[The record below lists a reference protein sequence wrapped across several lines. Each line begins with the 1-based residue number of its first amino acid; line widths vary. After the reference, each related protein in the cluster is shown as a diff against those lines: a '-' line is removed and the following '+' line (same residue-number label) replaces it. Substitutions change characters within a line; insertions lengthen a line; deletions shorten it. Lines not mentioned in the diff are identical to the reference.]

1 MSDHEEEY
9 EVQKILNKRTVNGQ
23 VQYYLK
29 WKHYSAL
36 HNSWEREGHLNCPD
50 LVSKFEKSRIDFILG
65 KGFHFFE
72 RLKYIAFFHFSFHEN
87 SLYCDIFLLGATR
100 KANGEITYLMKLKN
114 VDTLEEQES
123 TKVKEI
129 LPDLLI
135 NFLQSRLRWT
145 SLLPSSNEIMETEE
159 PAGAP
164 LRIICM

>member
-1 MSDHEEEY
+1 M
-9 EVQKILNKRTVNGQ
+9 
-23 VQYYLK
+23 
-29 WKHYSAL
+29 
-36 HNSWEREGHLNCPD
+36 
-50 LVSKFEKSRIDFILG
+50 
-65 KGFHFFE
+65 
-72 RLKYIAFFHFSFHEN
+72 
-87 SLYCDIFLLGATR
+87 YCDIFLLGATR

-123 TKVKEI
+123 TKVKGI

-135 NFLQSRLRWT
+135 NFLQSRLRWP